1 MANKHMTDGS
11 ASLVIRKMQ
20 IKATTIFLDA
30 HPGAAGMTKP
40 DDPRCRQSECSLA
53 WDREQKAAVRPSL
66 STDRRVTRETRGSG
80 WQPGSPGSRHYL
92 PWRPS
97 GFACASRGTVPSAGR
112 NGDSVSQVN
121 TNATW
126 SEEGHRCSHA

>member
-1 MANKHMTDGS
+1 MANKQMTDGS

-66 STDRRVTRETRGSG
+66 SADRAD
-80 WQPGSPGSRHYL
+80 WL
-92 PWRPS
+92 PQS
-97 GFACASRGTVPSAGR
+97 DEGAG
-112 NGDSVSQVN
+112 G
-121 TNATW
+121 
-126 SEEGHRCSHA
+126 

>member
-40 DDPRCRQSECSLA
+40 DDPRCRQSECSLT

-66 STDRRVTRETRGSG
+66 SADRADWLPQSDEGDGGQRLAARKSRKLSPPALEAERVCVRI
-80 WQPGSPGSRHYL
+80 
-92 PWRPS
+92 
-97 GFACASRGTVPSAGR
+97 
-112 NGDSVSQVN
+112 
-121 TNATW
+121 
-126 SEEGHRCSHA
+126 